1 MHQNVYIMEIT
12 NYKKSIGLGL
22 IVLLCVFIINSLVA
36 AIPVMSDSTFYK
48 IRDWWFL
55 LSQVIQ
61 ATAVIFLAFN
71 RKSQATILSKIG
83 ACLYSAL
90 MLIYIFNRL
99 SYNFTGESY
108 LYFPGISEYLNTL
121 VFYTPGLLLLVWG
134 LPKLWLPIKI
144 VSTLMIAISI
154 VEDMI
159 WAKLVPMYQNMS
171 DFTFEQTEPLQDTV
185 DLLSHTNIIVIIAA
199 LILTIVWLNLKTK
212 APSAQKHNIDLI

>member
-1 MHQNVYIMEIT
+1 
-12 NYKKSIGLGL
+12 
-22 IVLLCVFIINSLVA
+22 
-36 AIPVMSDSTFYK
+36 
-48 IRDWWFL
+48 
-55 LSQVIQ
+55 
-61 ATAVIFLAFN
+61 
-71 RKSQATILSKIG
+71 
-83 ACLYSAL
+83 

-108 LYFPGISEYLNTL
+108 LYFPGVSEYLNTL
-121 VFYTPGLLLLVWG
+121 VFYTPGLLLLFWG

-171 DFTFEQTEPLQDTV
+171 DFTFEQAEPLQNTV

-212 APSAQKHNIDLI
+212 SSSAQKHNIDLI

>member
-1 MHQNVYIMEIT
+1 MEIT

-36 AIPVMSDSTFYK
+36 AIPVMSDSSFYK

-71 RKSQATILSKIG
+71 RKTQATIFSKIG
-83 ACLYSAL
+83 ACSYSAL
-90 MLIYIFNRL
+90 MLITIFNRL
-99 SYNFTGESY
+99 TYNIIGESY
-108 LYFPGISEYLNTL
+108 LYFAGVSEYLNTFL
-121 VFYTPGLLLLVWG
+121 FYAPGLLLLIWG
-134 LPKLWLPIKI
+134 LSKLWLPIKL
-144 VSTLMIAISI
+144 VTVLMVAISI

-171 DFTFEQTEPLQDTV
+171 DFAFEQTEPLQNAL
-185 DLLSHTNIIVIIAA
+185 DLLSHINILVLIAA
-199 LILTIVWLNLKTK
+199 LILTIVWFNLKTK
-212 APSAQKHNIDLI
+212 APSAQKHYIDLL